1 MCNIYMT
8 TESEY
13 KLKQIFSNLKN
24 FFVLDID
31 AFVRN
36 MNVDLTKQTSIY
48 LVNSEIEKTIL
59 AQAKLKKYQGI
70 IYINKNLSKELHDS
84 VKTRF
89 KNAKDINK
97 LVLIDNGQFPKHLD
111 LMNIFEEV
119 LFYER
124 FKKNKIIECSGFAKN
139 PDDTLSLLME
149 DIPGDK

>member
-124 FKKNKIIECSGFAKN
+124 FKKNKIIECSGFTKN